1 MLLLKLL
8 LVPGLV
14 AAVTL
19 AVRRWGP
26 AVGGWLAGLPV
37 VAGPVLVFYAIEQG
51 DAFAAQAAHATLAG
65 LIATVAFA
73 VVYAR
78 CSVRVPWYGCVVLG
92 WTAFAATI
100 LVLYALQPALVPSL
114 VSLVVATMLGRHALP
129 SRVRFVPR
137 QARDALSLSKGAEP
151 GLRTEADVG
160 RVPPK
165 ADPPGDLAIRLVAT
179 AALVLVLTGL
189 AERLGATLSGLLNAF
204 PVLTTIIAAFTH
216 AQRGRAAVVAF
227 LNGYLQSVVG
237 FGLFCVVMAVTLVPF
252 GLALAVLAA
261 LLGQSVVPAWM
272 LWRLTQS
279 RRARLGRGVRDSGPA
294 TP

>member
-73 VVYAR
+73 VAYAR
-78 CSVRVPWYGCVVLG
+78 CSIRLPWYASVAAG
-92 WTAFAATI
+92 WTAFAAT
-100 LVLYALQPALVPSL
+100 VLALYGLQPALVPSL
-114 VSLVVATMLGRHALP
+114 VSLVAATVLGRRALP
-129 SRVRFVPR
+129 RV
-137 QARDALSLSKGAEP
+137 AAAAEP
-151 GLRTEADVG
+151 VARP
-160 RVPPK
+160 R
-165 ADPPGDLAIRLVAT
+165 GDLTIRLVAT
-179 AALVLVLTGL
+179 ATLVLVLTGL
-189 AERLGATLSGLLNAF
+189 AERLGATLSGLLDAF

-216 AQRGRAAVVAF
+216 AQRGRAAAVAF
-227 LNGYLQSVVG
+227 LNGFLRAIVG
-237 FGLFCVVMAVTLVPF
+237 FALFCIAMALALTPL
-252 GLALAVLAA
+252 GLASALMVALAVQLTAHGFLLWGAA
-261 LLGQSVVPAWM
+261 RSASSAGA
-272 LWRLTQS
+272 
-279 RRARLGRGVRDSGPA
+279 
-294 TP
+294 